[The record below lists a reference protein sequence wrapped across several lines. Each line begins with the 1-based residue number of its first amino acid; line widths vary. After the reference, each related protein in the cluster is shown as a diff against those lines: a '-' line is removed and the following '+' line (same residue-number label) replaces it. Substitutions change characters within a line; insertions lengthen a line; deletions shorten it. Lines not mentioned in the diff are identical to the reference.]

1 MAETS
6 SRVESPV
13 KSWNSMVELLRA
25 TKQAWEDFQEVMLK
39 SSSRKTI
46 EELGY
51 NAQIW
56 LTTPMVRMSFERAL
70 PLLVSKW
77 STSGGMEM
85 MVLEDIVQKTDK
97 EEKGERE
104 DGGRKRK

>member
-1 MAETS
+1 MAETP
-6 SRVESPV
+6 VESPV

-85 MVLEDIVQKTDK
+85 MVLEDIVQKSSK
-97 EEKGERE
+97 EEKGGRK
-104 DGGRKRK
+104 DGRRKRK

>member
-1 MAETS
+1 MVETS

-39 SSSRKTI
+39 SSSRKMI

-85 MVLEDIVQKTDK
+85 MVLEDIVQKTSEK
-97 EEKGERE
+97 EKEKKHGKSSK
-104 DGGRKRK
+104 GK

>member
-39 SSSRKTI
+39 SSSRRTI

-85 MVLEDIVQKTDK
+85 MVLEDIVQKTSEGK
-97 EEKGERE
+97 EKKH
-104 DGGRKRK
+104 DGRK

>member
-1 MAETS
+1 MAERTP
-6 SRVESPV
+6 VE
-13 KSWNSMVELLRA
+13 SWNSMVELLRA

-39 SSSRKTI
+39 PSSRKI
-46 EELGY
+46 VNELGY

-77 STSGGMEM
+77 STSGGMET
-85 MVLEDIVQKTDK
+85 MVLEDIVQKTSEK
-97 EEKGERE
+97 EKGEGK
-104 DGGRKRK
+104 DGKKNKRK

>member
-1 MAETS
+1 MVETS

-13 KSWNSMVELLRA
+13 ESWNSMVESLRA
-25 TKQAWEDFQEVMLK
+25 TKQAWGDFQEVMLK
-39 SSSRKTI
+39 SSSRRTI

-85 MVLEDIVQKTDK
+85 MVLEDIVQKTSEGK
-97 EEKGERE
+97 EEKKHAR
-104 DGGRKRK
+104 RK

>member
-1 MAETS
+1 MAESTP
-6 SRVESPV
+6 VE
-13 KSWNSMVELLRA
+13 SWNSMVELLRA

-39 SSSRKTI
+39 SSSKKLI

-85 MVLEDIVQKTDK
+85 MVLEDIIQTEKKGK
-97 EEKGERE
+97 EKKNVK
-104 DGGRKRK
+104 DPKRK

>member
-13 KSWNSMVELLRA
+13 ESWNSMVELLRA

-77 STSGGMEM
+77 STSGGMEV
-85 MVLEDIVQKTDK
+85 MVLEDIIKTGKKEK
-97 EEKGERE
+97 EEKH
-104 DGGRKRK
+104 GGRKRK

>member
-13 KSWNSMVELLRA
+13 ESWNSMVELLRA

-77 STSGGMEM
+77 STSGGMEV
-85 MVLEDIVQKTDK
+85 MVLEDIIQKSSEKEK
-97 EEKGERE
+97 EEKH
-104 DGGRKRK
+104 GGRKRK